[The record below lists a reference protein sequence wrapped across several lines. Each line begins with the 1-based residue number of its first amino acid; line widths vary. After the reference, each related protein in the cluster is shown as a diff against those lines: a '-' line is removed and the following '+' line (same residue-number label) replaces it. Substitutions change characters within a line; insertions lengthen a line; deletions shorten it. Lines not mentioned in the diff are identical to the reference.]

1 LLQSHKLLIFNN
13 LLNLVQALH
22 YLNQSLEE
30 PTMKLTTIAKS
41 VAVAVLSI
49 AGVAQAAP
57 IATVTL
63 DGAHF
68 LQTGTVLNGASSGAT
83 VVRVVYSLGT
93 PYVGG
98 STWDSVVDLAD
109 GTGTSPI
116 SLGVGAVASDFL
128 TDARHFQTVT
138 WSGLSVAPG
147 STFSFGPLDI
157 DLITSLVPLVIN
169 QSSLG
174 GGNSM
179 VNATFSVFW
188 SDNSFGRIA
197 VGTSGWSVTQ
207 VNNIAAGVPEPG
219 SLALVG
225 LGLIAG
231 ALGAAKRAQKA
242 A

>member
-1 LLQSHKLLIFNN
+1 MN
-13 LLNLVQALH
+13 
-22 YLNQSLEE
+22 
-30 PTMKLTTIAKS
+30 MTTIAKS
-41 VAVAVLSI
+41 VAIAVVSI

-63 DGAHF
+63 NGTTF
-68 LQTGTVLNGASSGAT
+68 LQTGTVLNALTSGAT

-98 STWDSVVDLAD
+98 ATWDSQTDLAD
-109 GTGTSPI
+109 GTGTAPI
-116 SLGVGAVASDFL
+116 ALGVGGEASNFL
-128 TDARHFQTVT
+128 SDSRHFQTVT
-138 WSGLSVAPG
+138 WRGLAVAPG
-147 STFSFGPLDI
+147 ATFTFGPLDI
-157 DLITSLVPLVIN
+157 DLITSLAPLVIN
-169 QSSLG
+169 QSSVG
-174 GGNSM
+174 TGASM

-197 VGTSGWSVTQ
+197 VGTSGWSVSQ
-207 VNNIAAGVPEPG
+207 VSSLTGGGVPEPT

-231 ALGAAKRAQKA
+231 ALGAAKRAKKA